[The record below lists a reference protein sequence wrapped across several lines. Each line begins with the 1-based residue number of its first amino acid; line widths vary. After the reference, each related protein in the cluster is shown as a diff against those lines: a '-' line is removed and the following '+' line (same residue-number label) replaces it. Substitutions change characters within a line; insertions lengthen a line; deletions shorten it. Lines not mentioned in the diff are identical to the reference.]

1 MKQGSHTYKFSPVF
15 KCQFLNFKHM
25 GFISDLFSIIFW
37 SAILIIIFCIYSYNK
52 LRRLKEEVRE
62 KKSNVGGAVKKMV
75 DIVNKAGEVV
85 QGYKGF
91 EQFTQ
96 LKVSNDNS
104 ANDLIST
111 VQQSST
117 MMATL
122 QGAAQRFPDLKA
134 STLYQDLMNDIRKSH
149 EDIEIK
155 GQDFNRAVKEY
166 NNVVSGLPAVLFA
179 RFIGFK
185 REAYLNFDTGGMEE
199 QVGVVTS
206 FEGEDEERINLLL
219 EKAGNKIAGTTKGLA
234 LQAGNMGKLI
244 ASKMKERNKEQYF
257 YMNKA
262 GVPQGPVSLEQIQ
275 EKIEMGEI
283 GSDVQIAETGS
294 DKWET
299 IAETLRLPGMIPS
312 ENNSAIPPSKEI

>member
-1 MKQGSHTYKFSPVF
+1 ME
-15 KCQFLNFKHM
+15 
-25 GFISDLFSIIFW
+25 FISDIFSIIFW
-37 SAILIIIFCIYSYNK
+37 SAILVLIFCIYTYNK
-52 LRRLKEEVRE
+52 LRKLKEEVRE
-62 KKSNVGGAVKKMV
+62 KKSNVGGAIKKMV
-75 DIVNKAGEVV
+75 DIINKAGEVV

-134 STLYQDLMNDIRKSH
+134 SSLYQDLMNDIRKSH
-149 EDIEIK
+149 EDIEKK
-155 GQDFNRAVKEY
+155 GQEFNRAVKEY

-179 RFIGFK
+179 RFIGFR

-199 QVGVVTS
+199 QIGIVSS
-206 FEGEDEERINLLL
+206 FETEDEERINQLLG
-219 EKAGNKIAGTTKGLA
+219 KAGNKIAGTTKGLA

-244 ASKMKERNKEQYF
+244 ASKMKEKNKVQYF
-257 YMNKA
+257 YMNKS
-262 GVPQGPVSLEQIQ
+262 GVPQGPVTLEEIQQQIDQ
-275 EKIEMGEI
+275 GEL
-283 GSDVQIAETGS
+283 GADVQIAEAGS
-294 DKWET
+294 DKWKT
-299 IAETLRLPGMIPS
+299 IPEILNLPVMSRLGK
-312 ENNSAIPPSKEI
+312 NNSSNPPSGEV

>member
-1 MKQGSHTYKFSPVF
+1 ME
-15 KCQFLNFKHM
+15 
-25 GFISDLFSIIFW
+25 FISDLFSILFW
-37 SAILIIIFCIYSYNK
+37 TAIIVLIFCIYTYNK
-52 LRRLKEEVRE
+52 LRKLKEEVRE

-104 ANDLIST
+104 SNDLIST

-122 QGAAQRFPDLKA
+122 QGAAQKFPDLKA

-149 EDIEIK
+149 EDIEKK
-155 GQDFNRAVKEY
+155 GQEFNRAVKEY
-166 NNVVSGLPAVLFA
+166 NNVASGLPAVLFA
-179 RFIGFK
+179 RFIGFR

-206 FEGEDEERINLLL
+206 FETEDEERINQLL

-234 LQAGNMGKLI
+234 LQAGNMGKLF
-244 ASKMKERNKEQYF
+244 ASKMKEKNKTQYF
-257 YMNKA
+257 YMNKS
-262 GVPQGPVSLEQIQ
+262 GIPSGPASLEQIQ
-275 EKIEMGEI
+275 QKMEAGEI
-283 GSDVQIAETGS
+283 DREVRIAEAGSDNW
-294 DKWET
+294 K
-299 IAETLRLPGMIPS
+299 TLPEILNLPDIMQLGK
-312 ENNSAIPPSKEI
+312 NNSTRPLSDET

>member
-1 MKQGSHTYKFSPVF
+1 ME
-15 KCQFLNFKHM
+15 
-25 GFISDLFSIIFW
+25 FISDLFSILFW
-37 SAILIIIFCIYSYNK
+37 TAIIVLIFCIYTYNK
-52 LRRLKEEVRE
+52 LRKLKEEVRE

-104 ANDLIST
+104 SNDLIST

-122 QGAAQRFPDLKA
+122 QGAAQKFPDLKA

-149 EDIEIK
+149 EDIEKK
-155 GQDFNRAVKEY
+155 GQEFNRAVKEY
-166 NNVVSGLPAVLFA
+166 NNVASGLPAVLFA
-179 RFIGFK
+179 RFIGFR

-206 FEGEDEERINLLL
+206 FETEDEERINQLL

-234 LQAGNMGKLI
+234 LQAGNMGKLF
-244 ASKMKERNKEQYF
+244 ASKMKEKNKTQYF
-257 YMNKA
+257 YMNKS
-262 GVPQGPVSLEQIQ
+262 GIPSGPASLEQIQ
-275 EKIEMGEI
+275 QKMETGEI
-283 GSDVQIAETGS
+283 DREVRIAEAGSDNW
-294 DKWET
+294 K
-299 IAETLRLPGMIPS
+299 TLPEILNLPDIMQLGK
-312 ENNSAIPPSKEI
+312 NNSTRPLSDET

>member
-1 MKQGSHTYKFSPVF
+1 ME
-15 KCQFLNFKHM
+15 
-25 GFISDLFSIIFW
+25 FISDLFSILFW
-37 SAILIIIFCIYSYNK
+37 TAIIVLIFCIYTYNK
-52 LRRLKEEVRE
+52 LRKLKEEVRE

-104 ANDLIST
+104 SNDLIST

-122 QGAAQRFPDLKA
+122 QGAAQKFPDLKA

-149 EDIEIK
+149 EDIEKK
-155 GQDFNRAVKEY
+155 GQEFNRAVKEY
-166 NNVVSGLPAVLFA
+166 NNVASGLPAVLFA
-179 RFIGFK
+179 RFIGFR

-206 FEGEDEERINLLL
+206 FETEDEERINQLL

-234 LQAGNMGKLI
+234 LQAGNMGKLF
-244 ASKMKERNKEQYF
+244 ASKMKEKSKTQYF
-257 YMNKA
+257 YMNKS
-262 GVPQGPVSLEQIQ
+262 GIPSGPASLEQIQ
-275 EKIEMGEI
+275 QKMEAGEI
-283 GSDVQIAETGS
+283 DREVRIAEAGSDNW
-294 DKWET
+294 K
-299 IAETLRLPGMIPS
+299 TLPEILNLPDIMQLGK
-312 ENNSAIPPSKEI
+312 NNSTRPLSDET